1 MWDHWRNGI
10 FTDSELLKNENELL
24 KCILEKQRKEMILLA
39 KQIALLTKRRDEIN
53 DKKAHSIDKPV
64 PVPLEPV
71 PESLPTVPQPTVFSK
86 PAQSD
91 IAATDPVLEPSPR
104 PMKNS
109 DNFPIIRS
117 LLRESDSSALKTTD
131 YQIVQIVPTLQPQ
144 FRIEALRKQ
153 PRKIAPKRSRSPAA
167 MEDQADLKDYQPVR
181 KSRRSKS
188 KKTSRQKYDFSTPK

>member
-10 FTDSELLKNENELL
+10 FTDSELLNKENELL

-86 PAQSD
+86 PALSD
-91 IAATDPVLEPSPR
+91 IAATDPVLESSPQ

-167 MEDQADLKDYQPVR
+167 MEDLEDLKDYQPVR
-181 KSRRSKS
+181 KSRRSKG
-188 KKTSRQKYDFSTPK
+188 KKPSRQKR

>member
-10 FTDSELLKNENELL
+10 FTDSELLNNENELL

-39 KQIALLTKRRDEIN
+39 RQIALLTKRRGEIN
-53 DKKAHSIDKPV
+53 DKQACSIDKPV

-71 PESLPTVPQPTVFSK
+71 PESLTTVPQPTVLSK
-86 PAQSD
+86 PVLSD
-91 IAATDPVLEPSPR
+91 ITATESVLEPSPQ
-104 PMKNS
+104 PMKYS
-109 DNFPIIRS
+109 DNFPILQSI
-117 LLRESDSSALKTTD
+117 LRESDSSVPKTTE
-131 YQIVQIVPTLQPQ
+131 YQIVQIVPSLQPQ

-167 MEDQADLKDYQPVR
+167 MENLEDLEDYQPVR

-188 KKTSRQKYDFSTPK
+188 KKSSRQKR